1 MSMYLMSQCANEM
14 ADALKKNEQF
24 RKVAESVGPPLIGA
38 AASAAGGPLAGG
50 AAGGGANYVARNHPD
65 TFASIAAGITAS
77 VAVAALATFGAPIIL
92 GVAGVAAFID
102 WMKRS

>member
-24 RKVAESVGPPLIGA
+24 RKVAESVGPPVAGA
-38 AASAAGGPLAGG
+38 VASAAGGPLAGG
-50 AAGGGANYVARNHPD
+50 AVGGGANYLAHNHPD
-65 TFASIAAGITAS
+65 TFASIAAGVTAS

-92 GVAGVAAFID
+92 GAAGVALLVD
-102 WMKRS
+102 WIKKP